1 MRHILLLVLCLALAT
16 GAAVSA
22 AQDTAKTSEFSLTKG
37 DTLTAAED
45 SAVRATLLS
54 YLAAVQKLDWRK
66 AATYVDRESF
76 LAAVEPLIAGAA
88 PDPAL
93 RANKRREIFGVS
105 TYDSLEKKPLP
116 DLFFSMM
123 TYAMSV
129 DPTRVAILE
138 KAQIE
143 LIGSRK
149 VRGKVHVAYS
159 LTLPAE
165 SDTLQPYVS
174 VTADRLRKVGD
185 DWKIVIIQ
193 EHGTAQ
199 GEP

>member
-1 MRHILLLVLCLALAT
+1 VRRILLLVLCLALAF
-16 GAAVSA
+16 GAAVSS
-22 AQDTAKTSEFSLTKG
+22 AQDAAKKSEFSLTKG

-54 YLAAVQKLDWRK
+54 YLAAVQKLDWKK

-76 LAAVEPLIAGAA
+76 LAAVEPLVAGAA

-93 RANKRREIFGVS
+93 RADKRREIFGVS